1 MYAIN
6 HFANAC
12 TYSRPDLVARYL
24 VALAIA
30 LIAVAM
36 AGKYG
41 TRRLH
46 VKAIRW
52 TLNVVIVIVAFFA
65 WHFLYLV
72 FINGDFFGCP
82 ISPILSPV

>member
-6 HFANAC
+6 HFAYAC
-12 TYSRPDLVARYL
+12 AYSRPDLVARYL
-24 VALAIA
+24 AALVIA
-30 LIAVAM
+30 LVTVVLV
-36 AGKYG
+36 GKYG
-41 TRRLH
+41 TSRVRNT
-46 VKAIRW
+46 VTRW
-52 TLNVVIVIVAFFA
+52 TLNVVIGITAFVG